1 MSAFR
6 MFIAV
11 LLLVLSFP
19 SRASTPGSSLA
30 GPAPVLIGG
39 IDTSAGSPL
48 STSIVGKSKPF
59 TRKQKRVIKQEN
71 ADTHGGRNQCE
82 ECGTETVEP
91 KKHEK
96 GVSPPLNET
105 HVDHKI
111 PQAKGGP
118 SEIDNG
124 QVLCRD
130 CNIKKSDKLPP
141 QKKSDKL
148 PPQEEQP

>member
-6 MFIAV
+6 MLLAV
-11 LLLVLSFP
+11 LLAALSFP
-19 SRASTPGSSLA
+19 SGAATPHISRAGLAPAPLA
-30 GPAPVLIGG
+30 G
-39 IDTSAGSPL
+39 IDASVGVPHAK
-48 STSIVGKSKPF
+48 SIAAGKSKPF
-59 TRKQKRVIKQEN
+59 TRKQKRVIKEEN
-71 ADTHGGRNQCE
+71 ADAHGGRNQCE
-82 ECGTETVEP
+82 ECGAETVDP

-118 SEIDNG
+118 SEVDNG

-130 CNIKKSDKLPP
+130 CNLKKG
-141 QKKSDKL
+141 DKL
-148 PPQEEQP
+148 PPQEPKP